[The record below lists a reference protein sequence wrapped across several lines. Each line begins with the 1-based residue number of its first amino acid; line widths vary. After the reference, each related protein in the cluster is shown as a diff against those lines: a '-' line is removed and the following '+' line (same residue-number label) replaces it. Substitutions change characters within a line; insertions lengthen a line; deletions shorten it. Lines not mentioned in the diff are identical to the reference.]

1 MDFEKMARE
10 IVERV
15 GNGDMC
21 STSLA
26 DFVTRDVFQSAIA
39 DALRAAATVPEGYVR
54 VGMEDRRLLGTLPMT
69 ADGCV
74 AGDEATVWID
84 LPEKTWYRGK
94 AYTSTMV
101 WQTDGPSAC
110 VNVWDCY
117 STREAAEAARE
128 KGGER

>member
-39 DALRAAATVPEGYVR
+39 DALRAAATVPDGYVR
-54 VGMEDRRLLGTLPMT
+54 VGTEDMRLLGELTKT
-69 ADGCV
+69 KDGAVCGNMFSPIWCIHRGNGNV
-74 AGDEATVWID
+74 YNSTIYHAGV
-84 LPEKTWYRGK
+84 KG
-94 AYTSTMV
+94 
-101 WQTDGPSAC
+101 G
-110 VNVWDCY
+110 Y

-128 KGGER
+128 KGGEQ